1 MSLHATDSKDVVHDP
16 IDEKSSGVQTDI
28 EAVYEKEPDD
38 IVEFDEKKELKYVP
52 FVMAQDVH
60 DHVSDHGTSVG
71 VVWSNGT
78 SR

>member
-1 MSLHATDSKDVVHDP
+1 MSLHAADTKDVVHDP

-28 EAVYEKEPDD
+28 EAVSEQEPED
-38 IVEFDEKKELKYVP
+38 IIEFDEKKDLKYVQVVVITDILV
-52 FVMAQDVH
+52 F
-60 DHVSDHGTSVG
+60 DHWFPVG

>member
-1 MSLHATDSKDVVHDP
+1 MSLHAADTKDVVHDP

-28 EAVYEKEPDD
+28 EAVSEQEPED
-38 IVEFDEKKELKYVP
+38 IIEFDEKKDLKYVQVVVSSDILV
-52 FVMAQDVH
+52 F
-60 DHVSDHGTSVG
+60 DHWFPVG